1 MSKFGTPFSHHLLE
15 PLVKIIFN
23 LFPVWGPIYEETRK
37 IICFSKMHEKHL
49 WKNDILVELQVTSMQ
64 FY

>member
-1 MSKFGTPFSHHLLE
+1 MKKPGKLFFFS
-15 PLVKIIFN
+15 
-23 LFPVWGPIYEETRK
+23 T
-37 IICFSKMHEKHL
+37 MHEKHL